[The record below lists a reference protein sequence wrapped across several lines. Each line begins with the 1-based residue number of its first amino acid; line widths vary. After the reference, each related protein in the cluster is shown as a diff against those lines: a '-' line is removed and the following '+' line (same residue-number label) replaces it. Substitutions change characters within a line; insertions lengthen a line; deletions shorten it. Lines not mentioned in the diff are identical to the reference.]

1 MKNISCC
8 YTGHREIPREEI
20 PVVYENIRRV
30 TLKLYDKGFRHFY
43 VGGAV
48 GFDMLCLEALV
59 ALKESYPEIV
69 IHIIAP
75 CEGHSVRWGEYMK
88 EKFSRLSQYA
98 DEVKYLSP
106 FYFNGCMQ
114 IRNRYMVD
122 ASSVCIAFVERK
134 SGGSADTVKYAERQG
149 AEVIII

>member
-1 MKNISCC
+1 MKNKSCC
-8 YTGHREIPREEI
+8 FTGHRDISPEKIPA
-20 PVVYENIRRV
+20 VKKSLN
-30 TLKLYDKGFRHFY
+30 DKISELIERGFSEFY
-43 VGGAV
+43 NGGAI
-48 GFDMLCLEALV
+48 GFDLLAAETVLELKKHYPHICLHLIIPCANHYRSWNIKDIERFHTVKEA
-59 ALKESYPEIV
+59 
-69 IHIIAP
+69 
-75 CEGHSVRWGEYMK
+75 
-88 EKFSRLSQYA
+88 A
-98 DEVKYLSP
+98 DEVKILSP